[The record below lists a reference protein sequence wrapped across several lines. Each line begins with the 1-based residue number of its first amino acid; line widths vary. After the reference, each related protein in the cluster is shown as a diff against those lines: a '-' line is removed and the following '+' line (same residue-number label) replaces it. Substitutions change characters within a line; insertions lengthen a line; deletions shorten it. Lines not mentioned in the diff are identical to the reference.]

1 MTLRSELPRKVV
13 HISMG
18 GFALLLRWL
27 TPWQALLM
35 AVAALVLNLFF
46 LHRLTGRRL
55 LRPEERETGFS
66 AGIVIY
72 PAVLLGV
79 FVVFQSRLELAA
91 GVWALMAVGDGMATV
106 SGLAIGGPRLPWN
119 AKKTWS
125 GLGAFVLLGAAACAF
140 LIRWT
145 QRARGATAV
154 WPEIEVT
161 WVGGAFLSG
170 GLVDA
175 GGFTFLL
182 LGCLAAAA
190 AAALAE
196 SLETSVDDNI
206 LVPVVGG
213 AVLLAATLVD
223 PSQLDPSQLEG
234 APVLARGLALGLA
247 VTAPF
252 AVLAYATRS
261 VDRTGAFA
269 GTLVG
274 TLLYALAG
282 WPGFAL
288 LILLVVGGV
297 GVTRLGHSRKAAL
310 GIAQEKEGRRGAGS
324 AFANTGAGVAFGFLA
339 MATPFRDLFT
349 LAMVAAF
356 ATAIFDTTAS
366 EVGKAYGR
374 RHRLV
379 TTLHSVPAGT
389 AGAVSLEGTA
399 AGAVAAVAMAVLAS
413 TVGLITIA
421 GAMMAVLGA
430 FLGSTVESFIG
441 AVLGGRRGSDNELLN
456 LTNTVVG
463 AAMAVALYVAFF

>member
-46 LHRLTGRRL
+46 LHRLTGGRL
-55 LRPEERETGFS
+55 LRPEERERGFS

-91 GVWALMAVGDGMATV
+91 GIWALMAVGDGMATV
-106 SGLAIGGPRLPWN
+106 SGLAVGGPRLPWN

-154 WPEIEVT
+154 WLEVEVT
-161 WVGGAFLSG
+161 WVGGAFFSG
-170 GLVDA
+170 GLVDG

-223 PSQLDPSQLEG
+223 PSQLIEG
-234 APVLARGLALGLA
+234 APVLARGVALGLA

-252 AVLAYATRS
+252 AVLAYTTRS
-261 VDRTGAFA
+261 VDRTGALA

-274 TLLYALAG
+274 TLLYAFAG

-288 LILLVVGGV
+288 LILLVGGGV

-310 GIAQEKEGRRGAGS
+310 GIAQERGGRRGAGS

-339 MATPFRDLFT
+339 VATLFPELFT
-349 LAMVAAF
+349 LAMVAAI

-374 RHRLV
+374 RHHLI
-379 TTLHSVPAGT
+379 TTLHSVRAGT

-399 AGAVAAVAMAVLAS
+399 AGAVAAVAMAMLAS
-413 TVGLITIA
+413 SVGLVTIA
-421 GAMMAVLGA
+421 GAMTAVLGA
-430 FLGSTVESFIG
+430 FFGSTVESFIG

-463 AAMAVALYVAFF
+463 AALAVALYVAFF

>member
-27 TPWQALLM
+27 TPWQAVLM

-55 LRPEERETGFS
+55 LRPDERERGFS

-91 GVWALMAVGDGMATV
+91 GIWALMAVGDGMATL
-106 SGLAIGGPRLPWN
+106 SGLAVGGPRFPWN
-119 AKKTWS
+119 ERKTWS
-125 GLGAFVLLGAAACAF
+125 GLGAFVLFGAAACAF

-154 WPEIEVT
+154 WPEVEVT
-161 WVGGAFLSG
+161 WVGASFFPGRLMEAG
-170 GLVDA
+170 GL
-175 GGFTFLL
+175 TFLL
-182 LGCLAAAA
+182 FGCVAAAVA
-190 AAALAE
+190 AAFAE
-196 SLETSVDDNI
+196 SMETSVDDNV

-223 PSQLDPSQLEG
+223 PSQVVERI
-234 APVLARGLALGLA
+234 PVLALGLIWGLI

-261 VDRTGAFA
+261 VDQDGAFA
-269 GTLVG
+269 GTVVG
-274 TLLYALAG
+274 TLLYAFAG

-310 GIAQEKEGRRGAGS
+310 GIAQEREGRRGAGS

-339 MATPFRDLFT
+339 VATLFPELFT

-374 RHRLV
+374 RHHLI

-399 AGAVAAVAMAVLAS
+399 AGAVAALAMAMLAS
-413 TVGLITIA
+413 SVGLVTIA
-421 GAMMAVLGA
+421 GAMTAVLGA
-430 FLGSTVESFIG
+430 FFGSTVESFIG

-456 LTNTVVG
+456 LTNTAVG
-463 AAMAVALYVAFF
+463 AALAVALYVAFF